1 MGRRRRRW
9 SRRALER
16 RPNPR
21 PPKPPHPRRPRSRLP
36 EENANEDEDED
47 EEEEEGVDED
57 PFLSG
62 HHFHQ
67 KRPAG
72 FGALPA
78 LRRRGKNTIN
88 EEIMMM
94 INCSPVRP
102 SFFPAFV
109 KASTSYVLKGGR

>member
-1 MGRRRRRW
+1 MG
-9 SRRALER
+9 
-16 RPNPR
+16 R

-36 EENANEDEDED
+36 EENANEDGEEGEDED
-47 EEEEEGVDED
+47 EEEGVDED
-57 PFLSG
+57 PFLPG

-78 LRRRGKNTIN
+78 LRRRGIITIN